1 MTNPIPFL
9 AFDGKCAEA
18 MRFYERALGG
28 RLDAMMRMGDAPP
41 PHQVA
46 PEAKDL
52 IMYADLV
59 LPDGGHIYAGD
70 CPPGMPYQ
78 GIHGVALAMN
88 FASVAEA
95 RKVFDVLSENG
106 QVVMAPQ
113 ATFWA
118 KEFSMCVDRFGATW
132 SLNGERIAPDCPQ

>member
-1 MTNPIPFL
+1 MTNPIPYL
-9 AFDGKCAEA
+9 AFDGTCEQA
-18 MRFYERALGG
+18 MHFYERALGG
-28 RLDAMMRMGDAPP
+28 RIAAMMRMGDAPG
-41 PHQVA
+41 PHQVP

-70 CPPGMPYQ
+70 RPPGMPYQ

-88 FASVAEA
+88 FSSAAEA
-95 RKVFDVLSENG
+95 RKAFDALSEKG
-106 QVVMAPQ
+106 QVIMAPQ
-113 ATFWA
+113 TTFWA

-132 SLNGERIAPDCPQ
+132 SLNGERLDG